1 MVGKQM
7 KFSLIIPCYNEEEG
21 IPHLSTK
28 IEPLLK
34 ELTKQF
40 ELELIFI
47 DDGSRDKTFELLNSH
62 FGSRA
67 YAKIIRHE
75 KNQNLGGALRTGFAA
90 ATGDLVAT
98 MDSDCTYDPRGLLE
112 MISLMNS
119 NTSLVTA
126 SPYHPQGRIRNVP
139 RYRIFLS
146 KGIANAYRLVTG
158 IKIHTFT
165 ALFRVYKK
173 EIVKSIKFNSSDFLA
188 TAEILINAHAAG
200 YGVQEFPTILNV
212 REYGV
217 SKMKL
222 LRVMSSH
229 ARYLLKLLP
238 KVVVRRL
245 LVSCCYGGGAKKF
258 K

>member
-1 MVGKQM
+1 M

-21 IPHLSTK
+21 IPHLSIK

-34 ELTKQF
+34 ELAKQF

-47 DDGSRDKTFELLNSH
+47 DDGSKDKTFELLNLH
-62 FGSRA
+62 FGSRS
-67 YAKIIRHE
+67 YAKIIKHE

-90 ATGDLVAT
+90 AAGDLVAT

-112 MISLMNS
+112 MIRLLDD

-126 SPYHPQGRIRNVP
+126 SPYHPQGGIRNVP
-139 RYRIFLS
+139 AYRIFLS
-146 KGIANAYRLVTG
+146 KGIALAYRLVTG

-165 ALFRVYKK
+165 ALFRVYRK
-173 EIVKSIKFNSSDFLA
+173 EVIKSIKFNSLDFLA

-200 YGVQEFPTILNV
+200 HGVREFPAVLNV

-217 SKMKL
+217 SKIRL
-222 LRVMSSH
+222 LKVMGSH

-238 KVVVRRL
+238 KEVKWRL
-245 LVSCCYGGGAKKF
+245 KN
-258 K
+258 